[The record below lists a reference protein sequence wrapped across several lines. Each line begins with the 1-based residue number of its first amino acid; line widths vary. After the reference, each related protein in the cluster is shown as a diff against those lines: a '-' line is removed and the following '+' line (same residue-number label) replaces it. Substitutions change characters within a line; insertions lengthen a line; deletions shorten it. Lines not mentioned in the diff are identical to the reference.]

1 MNRYFL
7 LSISRVL
14 KMKPKT
20 NILLGF
26 VCFLFLV
33 LGGLLEPVAA
43 QVFRINDEVVAQNT
57 LNGLKVYKEGPKR
70 GSPEIIADGTRGI
83 ILELRKVNEK
93 NWCKV
98 EWQGGVEGWSQLEDD
113 GCNAIGP
120 SALADRR
127 DKIVTV
133 LFLDISHQN
142 THHDYNGYRCSL
154 TWTKK
159 DKEGKDKL
167 VYTGGHGGWDAQTAD
182 KSTRHLFYSLTAG
195 EIIADGTGD
204 YNNTIAVWD
213 PLSNLTTLYLHAS
226 DVLVSKEETVEVGQ
240 RDKPLGKQGNTGN
253 ADSPH
258 VHIEVRVG
266 KNAIPSNGA
275 GDNLNPT
282 INPVPYLYRWVA
294 GHLRERFLPA
304 DVNHDGNVNFYDWVK
319 VLISALQNEHQYK
332 YDPQYDVNS
341 DGIVNRRDLTEVS
354 ENFGA
359 SAPGAPAISTTP
371 SFDEITVREGNIS
384 IGDVVVSPET
394 VQQLLDIARKED
406 NGAIAF
412 KRGIAKLE
420 SLLATM
426 IPEKTMLLANYPNP
440 FNPET
445 WIPYYL
451 AMDTEVTVTI
461 YNAAGAVVR
470 RLEVGYQKAGY
481 YTSRKRAVYWDGR
494 TETGERAAS
503 GVYFYT
509 FTTSK
514 FTATRRMVI
523 LK

>member
-7 LSISRVL
+7 LLISRVL
-14 KMKPKT
+14 KVKPK
-20 NILLGF
+20 NNVLLGF
-26 VCFLFLV
+26 VYFIVLV

-57 LNGLKVYKEGPKR
+57 LVGLTVYKEGPNR
-70 GSPEIIADGTRGI
+70 GDTEIIPDGTRGV
-83 ILELRKVNEK
+83 ILKFRKVDGK
-93 NWCKV
+93 NWFEVK
-98 EWQGGVEGWSQLEDD
+98 WQGELEGWWSQLEHD
-113 GCNAIGP
+113 GCYAIGP
-120 SALADRR
+120 VALADHR

-133 LFLDISHQN
+133 LFLDISHQK
-142 THHDYNGYRCSL
+142 TFHEYNGYRCNL
-154 TWTKK
+154 TWEE
-159 DKEGKDKL
+159 DGEL
-167 VYTGGHGGWDAQTAD
+167 VYTRGHGGWDVQTAD
-182 KSTRHLFYSLTAG
+182 KSTRHFFYSLTAG
-195 EIIADGTGD
+195 EVIAAGEDN
-204 YNNTIAVWD
+204 NNTIAVWD

-226 DVLVSKEETVEVGQ
+226 DILVSKKDTVEVGQ
-240 RDKPLGKQGNTGN
+240 RDKPLGRQGRTGN
-253 ADSPH
+253 AKSPH

-294 GHLRERFLPA
+294 GHLRTRFLPA
-304 DVNHDGNVNFYDWVK
+304 DVNHDGNVNFYDWIR
-319 VLISALQNEHQYK
+319 VLISALRNEQQYK

-341 DGIVNRRDLTEVS
+341 DGIVNRRDLTKVS

-359 SAPGAPAISTTP
+359 SAPGAPAILTTP
-371 SFDEITVREGNIS
+371 SFDEITVRGRNIS

-394 VQQLLDIARKED
+394 VRQLLDIARKEN

-412 KRGIAKLE
+412 KDGIAKLE
-420 SLLATM
+420 SFLATM

-451 AMDTEVTVTI
+451 VRDTEVTVTI
-461 YNAAGAVVR
+461 YDAAGAVVR

-494 TETGERAAS
+494 TKTGERAAS

-509 FTTSK
+509 FTTNK
-514 FTATRRMVI
+514 VTATRRMVI